1 VTGTGGYEG
10 ARVLVTG
17 GVGFIGSAI
26 ARVLCAMG
34 AEITIIDSLDP
45 DFGGNLFNISA
56 IRARVHLTNA
66 DLRDE
71 TELRKVVTG
80 QDYIFNLAAQIGHT
94 ASMREPLRDLDINTR
109 AQLSL
114 LECCRELNPN
124 VRIVFASTR
133 QLYGRPEHLPV
144 DETHPVHPVDV
155 NGISKFAA
163 EQFHLLYTRVYGLK
177 ATVLRLTNT
186 YGPGMRI
193 RDARQTF
200 IGVWVRAML
209 EGNAFEV
216 WGGSQIRDL
225 TYVDD
230 AVDAFIRVAATESTV
245 GEVYNV
251 GGGRTFTLAE
261 LAETLVDV
269 NGGGAFTTLALPEEV
284 RRIDIGDFYAD
295 ATRIA
300 AAVGWAPRT
309 DLRDGLARTLRY
321 YRQHLSHYVDT
332 DIVSVA

>member
-1 VTGTGGYEG
+1 VIGTGSYEG
-10 ARVLVTG
+10 ARALVTG
-17 GVGFIGSAI
+17 GAGFIGSAI
-26 ARVLCAMG
+26 ARALCAMG
-34 AEITIIDSLDP
+34 AEVTIIDSLDP
-45 DFGGNLFNISA
+45 DFGGNLFNISP
-56 IRARVHLTNA
+56 IRARIRLAIA

-71 TELRKVVTG
+71 AELRKVVTG

-177 ATVLRLTNT
+177 STVLRLTNT

-200 IGVWVRAML
+200 VGVWVRAMI
-209 EGNAFEV
+209 EGEPFQV

-230 AVDAFIRVAATESTV
+230 AVDAFMRVAGTESTV

-251 GGGRTFTLAE
+251 GGGRSFTLSE
-261 LAETLVDV
+261 LAETLIDV
-269 NGGGAFTTLALPEEV
+269 NGGGAFTTRALPDEV
-284 RRIDIGDFYAD
+284 RRIDIGDFYAN
-295 ATRIA
+295 AARIA
-300 AAVGWAPRT
+300 AAVGWHPRI
-309 DLRDGLARTLRY
+309 DLRDGLTRTLSY
-321 YRQHLSHYVDT
+321 YRQYLSHYVGT
-332 DIVSVA
+332 PVGYVA